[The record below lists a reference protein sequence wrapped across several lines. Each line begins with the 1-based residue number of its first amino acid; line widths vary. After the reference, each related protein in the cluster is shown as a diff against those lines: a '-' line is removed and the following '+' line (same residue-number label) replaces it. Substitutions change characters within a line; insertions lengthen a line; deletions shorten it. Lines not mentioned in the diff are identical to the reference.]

1 MGVSRAYSNI
11 NIQAEAYPIP
21 ISGLAKGMYTLRVHT
36 SSGIM
41 TEKVI
46 IN

>member
-1 MGVSRAYSNI
+1 MGVSRAYSTI
-11 NIQAEAYPIP
+11 NVQAGAYPIRV
-21 ISGLAKGMYTLRVHT
+21 SGLAKGMYTLRVHT